1 MAEVDNTFNK
11 AFKPSFFNTQM
22 FESNLEF
29 LTEHEK
35 HFEIAFE
42 EKMRQMISTPDFSLI
57 VL

>member
-1 MAEVDNTFNK
+1 
-11 AFKPSFFNTQM
+11 M

-35 HFEIAFE
+35 HFSIAFE

-57 VL
+57 VLQQFNEL